1 VLCFSTV
8 IKHYNSQQINRIRY
22 SYMLHH
28 TLFSDIQQMGLKVPI
43 VRVDHNVYDVY
54 AEYSFSTTSVYHQ
67 NRFTYRV
74 LLIDLFH

>member
-1 VLCFSTV
+1 
-8 IKHYNSQQINRIRY
+8 
-22 SYMLHH
+22 MLHH